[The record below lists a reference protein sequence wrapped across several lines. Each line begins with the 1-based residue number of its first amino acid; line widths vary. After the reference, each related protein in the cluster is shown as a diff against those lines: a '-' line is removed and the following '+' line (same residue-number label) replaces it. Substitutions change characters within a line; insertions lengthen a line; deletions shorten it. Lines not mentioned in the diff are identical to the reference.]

1 MNSATQSFLGRYR
14 LVKVLGQ
21 GAMGV
26 VYEAVDTRLNRT
38 VAIKTVLRSHLAD
51 ETTANE
57 YATRFEREAQA
68 AARLAHPHVV
78 TVYDFGEH
86 EDISYIVMEFVRGR
100 ELNQAFEAGER
111 FPLPEAVR
119 IMRELLQALDY
130 AHQQGIVHRDI
141 KPANVMLDAGGHV
154 KLTDFGVAR
163 VANANQDRTMPGTLV
178 GTPSYMSPE
187 QILGLAVGSRAD
199 IFAAGVILYQ
209 FLTGKRP
216 FSGGGP
222 FGVQRKIVQD
232 DPEPPSQAN
241 PQLPAGFDI
250 IIARALAK
258 QPEDRYETAAVFA
271 ADLERI
277 GAALPREVPLI
288 DLDFSGSPAPAP
300 TPAPAPATAPSPAP
314 GPSPAPSLNLLTDL
328 PLVAPGGP
336 KTPTPDGD
344 GLPPDPEATVIMFR
358 PTAPEPSARRPPAP
372 PPVSSAPPPPIPPL
386 ATASPPTQAMPRPQ
400 AAPHPAAPP
409 APRPMPSAAEMMA
422 ASPPTMAVPRMPP
435 STQGV
440 HRSHQP
446 AGRGPGIGAAPAQ
459 TTGPARSAAR
469 STLMPVAAGA
479 GVALLVLAAW
489 LLVARPWADGK
500 ATPVPTPTAQSTDPA
515 PSPAPA
521 PAPTPAPE
529 PTPAPAATPV
539 NTAAPAPSSMPSP
552 PPAEAAPAPA
562 PAPARNPPR
571 RQTPA
576 AETTPKPPPARA
588 EPRSEPRA
596 EPRNA
601 LEPRCS
607 DLLQRMQL
615 GEPLSTEQTMYFQTR
630 CTR

>member
-241 PQLPAGFDI
+241 PELPPGFDI

-258 QPEDRYETAAVFA
+258 QPEDRYETAAAFA
-271 ADLERI
+271 IDLERI

-288 DLDFSGSPAPAP
+288 DLDFSGSPAPAAP
-300 TPAPAPATAPSPAP
+300 APAAAPAQSPAPAPN
-314 GPSPAPSLNLLTDL
+314 LNLLTDL

-336 KTPTPDGD
+336 RTPAPDGD

-358 PTAPEPSARRPPAP
+358 PTAPEPPARRPPAP
-372 PPVSSAPPPPIPPL
+372 PPATSAPPPPAP
-386 ATASPPTQAMPRPQ
+386 PPTQQIPPPRP
-400 AAPHPAAPP
+400 PAAPP

-422 ASPPTMAVPRMPP
+422 ASPPTMAVPRMPSP
-435 STQGV
+435 TPGV

-446 AGRGPGIGAAPAQ
+446 AGRGPGVGAAPAPAAR
-459 TTGPARSAAR
+459 PARSAAR

-500 ATPVPTPTAQSTDPA
+500 GPAPLPAPTPQSADPA

-521 PAPTPAPE
+521 ATPTAAPE
-529 PTPAPAATPV
+529 PAPAPATPV
-539 NTAAPAPSSMPSP
+539 NTVTPAPSSMPSP

-562 PAPARNPPR
+562 PEPAPVRPPPR

-576 AETTPKPPPARA
+576 AEASPRPPARGEPRP
-588 EPRSEPRA
+588 EPRSS
-596 EPRNA
+596 

-615 GEPLSTEQTMYFQTR
+615 GEPLSTEQTMFFQTR